1 MCGAQQ
7 REGTGALPSGGWG
20 AGRRKVKDLEERDLD
35 SMAAKRPKKTRTEE
49 TLLLFLFCPGFL
61 LELLLPQV
69 SPPKTG
75 GPSVPS
81 ALGPVALPLAEGGSC
96 VQDLHLGL
104 RAQGFEGLVQTAADW
119 NNDIRDPRDLWGLS
133 PVTSVLPP
141 VCPLPSF
148 FSLSLFKAL
157 LS

>member
-1 MCGAQQ
+1 
-7 REGTGALPSGGWG
+7 
-20 AGRRKVKDLEERDLD
+20 
-35 SMAAKRPKKTRTEE
+35 MAAKRPKKTRTEE

-119 NNDIRDPRDLWGLS
+119 NNDIRDPRDL
-133 PVTSVLPP
+133 
-141 VCPLPSF
+141 
-148 FSLSLFKAL
+148 
-157 LS
+157 